1 MNELMDKL
9 VSAIADE
16 VQKKLP
22 VHKEVSADE
31 LKVNIEVLLQNADWF
46 KTLVRDGVKDATDYD
61 SMVEEAGEAAR
72 NKFESNFSIN
82 DYSDEIERIAEGI
95 CDNYDFKSIIE
106 EVINDHDFSTVIEEA
121 INNHDLSDQI
131 RDAVDDAMGDVADLP
146 EEVAAIKKR
155 VERHD
160 KFIKAMVAYAL
171 SEETTPEEKK

>member
-106 EVINDHDFSTVIEEA
+106 EVIN
-121 INNHDLSDQI
+121 NHDLSDQI

-146 EEVAAIKKR
+146 EEVAAIKQR